1 MDKLILYTEREGY
14 AVDQCRKT
22 MTAGE
27 LIEYLQDYDEDTPIY
42 LAFDRGYTYGSIRES
57 RFELEESE
65 DE

>member
-1 MDKLILYTEREGY
+1 MENLILYTEREGY

-22 MTAGE
+22 MTVGE
-27 LIEYLQDYDEDTPIY
+27 LIEFLHDYDEETPVY
-42 LAFDRGYTYGSIRES
+42 LAFDRAYTYGSIRES